1 MKTFFDNPA
10 RIRFVVFFA
19 LCIILCI
26 FSLIAPMLVP
36 NDPGK
41 ADLANALIPP
51 SQDYPFGTD
60 QLGRCLY
67 SRVMTGAA
75 TSIFSAFI
83 LVGVI
88 FTIGTFIGVLSGY
101 YGGKIDTFFMRIV
114 DVLLA
119 FPGMVLAIAVA
130 GMLGS
135 GIVNAVIAIALIS
148 WTKYARLSRSLVLSI
163 KEENYIHAARLGG
176 ASSLKIVA
184 RHVIPNSI
192 GPLVVAASLDIG
204 AMMMQLAGLSFLGL
218 GAVPPAPEWGLMLNE
233 GRSMLQNAPWL
244 LIYPGSAMF
253 MTVAIFNLFGD
264 SVRDILDPKFQKS
277 IIKTTGG
284 IKNA

>member
-41 ADLANALIPP
+41 ADLANALMPP

-163 KEENYIHAARLGG
+163 KEENFIHAARLGG

-192 GPLVVAASLDIG
+192 GPLVVAASLDI
-204 AMMMQLAGLSFLGL
+204 